1 MRKIISFMH
10 ISLDGFVAGLN
21 GEMDWIKVDEEI
33 FDYVGTRISEGDTA
47 LYGRVTYQMMENYWP
62 TAGDK
67 PTATRHDIEHSKWYS
82 KVHKVVLS
90 KTMKAAGLTNTK
102 IISDNLSDRINEIK
116 QSRDGGNKDILLFG
130 SPTATHSLI
139 QLNLI
144 DGYWLFA
151 NPIIL
156 GRGIP
161 LFVDIKDKIKLKL
174 LTTRQF
180 TCGVTELNYTVDSN
194 NELLIKVLAKAG
206 QYSKHL
212 NNLTGL
218 EPVNS

>member
-33 FDYVGTRISEGDTA
+33 FDFVGKRISEGDTA
-47 LYGRVTYQMMENYWP
+47 LYGRVTYEMMENYWP
-62 TAGDK
+62 TAADK
-67 PTATRHDIEHSKWYS
+67 PTASRHDIEHSKWYN

-90 KTMKAAGLTNTK
+90 NTMKDPGLANTT
-102 IISDNLSDRINEIK
+102 IISDNLSDSINEIK
-116 QSRDGGNKDILLFG
+116 QQPGNDILLFG

-144 DGYWLFA
+144 DGYWLFV

-156 GRGIP
+156 GQGIP
-161 LFVDIKDKIKLKL
+161 LFADIKEKIKIKL
-174 LTTRQF
+174 LTTRPF
-180 TCGVTELNYTVDSN
+180 TCGVTELNYSVDR
-194 NELLIKVLAKAG
+194 
-206 QYSKHL
+206 
-212 NNLTGL
+212 
-218 EPVNS
+218 

>member
-1 MRKIISFMH
+1 MGKIFSFMH

-33 FDYVGTRISEGDTA
+33 LDNVGKRISEGDTA

-62 TAGDK
+62 TAGNK
-67 PTATRHDIEHSKWYS
+67 PTATRHDIEHSKWYH
-82 KVHKVVLS
+82 KVQKVVLS
-90 KTMKAAGLTNTK
+90 KTIKDEGLTNTK
-102 IISDNLSDRINEIK
+102 IISDNLSDNINEIK
-116 QSRDGGNKDILLFG
+116 QSRPASGGSGSKDILLFG

-144 DGYWLFA
+144 DGYWLFI

-161 LFVDIKDKIKLKL
+161 LFADIKNKINLNL
-174 LTTRQF
+174 VSTRQF
-180 TCGVTELNYTVDSN
+180 TCGVTELNY
-194 NELLIKVLAKAG
+194 L
-206 QYSKHL
+206 
-212 NNLTGL
+212 
-218 EPVNS
+218 VNKP

>member
-1 MRKIISFMH
+1 MRKVISFMH
-10 ISLDGFVAGLN
+10 ISLDGFVAGPN
-21 GEMDWIKVDEEI
+21 GEMDWIKVDQEI
-33 FDYVGTRISEGDTA
+33 FDHVGKRISEGDTA

-62 TAGDK
+62 TAADK

-90 KTMKAAGLTNTK
+90 KTIKDADLTNTT

-116 QSRDGGNKDILLFG
+116 QSHNGGSQDILLFG
-130 SPTATHSLI
+130 SPTATHSLM

-144 DGYWLFA
+144 DGYWLFV

-161 LFVDIKDKIKLKL
+161 LFADIKNKIKLNL
-174 LTTRQF
+174 LTSRQF
-180 TCGVTELNYTVDSN
+180 TCGVTELNYIVD
-194 NELLIKVLAKAG
+194 K
-206 QYSKHL
+206 Q
-212 NNLTGL
+212 
-218 EPVNS
+218 

>member
-33 FDYVGTRISEGDTA
+33 FDYVGKRISEGDTA
-47 LYGRVTYQMMENYWP
+47 LYGRKTYQMMENYWP

-67 PTATRHDIEHSKWYS
+67 PTATKHDIEHSKWYS

-90 KTMKAAGLTNTK
+90 KSINDTVLTNTK
-102 IISDNLSDRINEIK
+102 IISENLSDSINEIK
-116 QSRDGGNKDILLFG
+116 QSRNGGSKEILLFG

-144 DGYWLFA
+144 DGYWIFV

-161 LFVDIKDKIKLKL
+161 LFIDIKDKIKLNL

-180 TCGVTELNYTVDSN
+180 SCGVTALNYTVDR
-194 NELLIKVLAKAG
+194 
-206 QYSKHL
+206 Q
-212 NNLTGL
+212 
-218 EPVNS
+218 

>member
-1 MRKIISFMH
+1 MSGVTTNHRQQKIAHYMRKIISFMH
-10 ISLDGFVAGLN
+10 ISLDGFVAGPN
-21 GEMDWIKVDEEI
+21 GEMNWIKVDQEI
-33 FDYVGTRISEGDTA
+33 FDHVGKRISEGDTA

-67 PTATRHDIEHSKWYS
+67 PAASKHDIEHSKWYK

-90 KTMKAAGLTNTK
+90 KTMKGAGLTNTT
-102 IISDNLSDRINEIK
+102 IISDNLSDGINEIK
-116 QSRDGGNKDILLFG
+116 QSPNGGGKDILLFG

-139 QLNLI
+139 QQNLI
-144 DGYWLFA
+144 DGYWLFV

-174 LTTRQF
+174 LTTKQF
-180 TCGVTELNYTVDSN
+180 TCGVTELNYTVDR
-194 NELLIKVLAKAG
+194 
-206 QYSKHL
+206 Q
-212 NNLTGL
+212 
-218 EPVNS
+218 